1 MAKGKY
7 EDLTGRRYGRLVVVS
22 RAENG
27 GSRNQVR
34 WNCLCDCGNY
44 HNASTQSLSS
54 GHTKSCGCL
63 NREIVTKHG
72 ESRDNNK
79 LYKTWGHVKERCKN
93 PNYPSYECYGGRGI
107 KVCDEWDK
115 SYVAFRDWAFANGY
129 KEGLS
134 IDRIDVNGNYE
145 PSNCRWI
152 TLAEQQRNKR
162 TTRYITYMGE
172 TKSVPEWCD
181 IYNLDQGNVRR
192 RLLNGWNPEECLFGR
207 KGNEHG
213 RQQQFVLRS
222 V

>member
-7 EDLTGRRYGRLVVVS
+7 EDLTGRRYGRLVVIGRS
-22 RAENG
+22 KERGNC
-27 GSRNQVR
+27 NQVR
-34 WNCLCDCGNY
+34 WDCICDCGNT
-44 HNASTQSLSS
+44 HSASTQSLSG
-54 GHTKSCGCL
+54 GHTKSCGCF
-63 NREIVTKHG
+63 NRERHTKHG
-72 ESRDNNK
+72 ESRSDNK
-79 LYKTWGHVKERCKN
+79 LYRAWSRIRERCN
-93 PNYPSYECYGGRGI
+93 SPSYYHFKDYGGRGI
-107 KVCDEWDK
+107 KVCDEWEE
-115 SYVAFRDWAFANGY
+115 SYQAFRDWAVANGY

-145 PSNCRWI
+145 PSNCRWV

-162 TTRYITYMGE
+162 TTKYITYMGE

-213 RQQQFVLRS
+213 KQQQFVL
-222 V
+222 